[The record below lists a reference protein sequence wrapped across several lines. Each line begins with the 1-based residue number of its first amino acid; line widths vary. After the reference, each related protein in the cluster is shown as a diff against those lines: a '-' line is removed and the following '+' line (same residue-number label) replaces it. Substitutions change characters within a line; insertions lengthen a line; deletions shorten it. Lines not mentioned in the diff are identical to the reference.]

1 MKTKPVSLGDIH
13 RHLMATHG
21 HRVMKAPQRP
31 VMDVHSPRW
40 RRPITA
46 AVAVAGGL
54 ITGISVLGLLF
65 LLIGILP

>member
-21 HRVMKAPQRP
+21 HRVKKDQQPL
-31 VMDVHSPRW
+31 VMDVHSPHW

-54 ITGISVLGLLF
+54 ITGFAALGLLC
-65 LLIGILP
+65 LLIGVLP

>member
-21 HRVMKAPQRP
+21 HRVKKAPQP
-31 VMDVHSPRW
+31 LVMDSRSPHW

-54 ITGISVLGLLF
+54 ITGISVLGLLN
-65 LLIGILP
+65 LLIGVLP

>member
-21 HRVMKAPQRP
+21 HRVKKAPQP
-31 VMDVHSPRW
+31 VVMDLNNRSW

-54 ITGISVLGLLF
+54 ITGFAALGLLW
-65 LLIGILP
+65 LLIGVLP